1 MNAHPELILYAET
14 DGNIIGIT
22 PSFLEENGNITVGI
36 VAVDEKYRKQGIA
49 KALLSEVERRAWH
62 FGAKLIALG
71 SAETAEGFY
80 QKLGYTGQLLIQ
92 SEKHTVDELLKL
104 NPGYP
109 VVFINVYDGKI
120 HQLCLKLST
129 PDRDLQKLFESTFA
143 DCHTQTMFW
152 KRI

>member
-71 SAETAEGFY
+71 SAETC
-80 QKLGYTGQLLIQ
+80 LLYT
-92 SEKHTVDELLKL
+92 SRCV
-104 NPGYP
+104 
-109 VVFINVYDGKI
+109 
-120 HQLCLKLST
+120 
-129 PDRDLQKLFESTFA
+129 
-143 DCHTQTMFW
+143 
-152 KRI
+152 